1 MKSYARL
8 QGTQSNLSAIRK
20 DIVANESQGISEDTI
35 ASYLKALKGIFVV
48 EELPAWC
55 PELRS
60 RDSVRTSDTRFFV
73 DPSIAAVALGTT
85 PNGLMDD
92 LRSYGYFFEALAVRD
107 LRTYMDVVDGCVKRY
122 HDKTGL
128 ECDAVMQSWD
138 GSYALAEVKLGG
150 ESLIEEGAA
159 ALNKLRSLIEGR
171 GLSLPRFL
179 MVVTAVGEF
188 AYRRKEDGVIVCP
201 ISCLKP

>member
-1 MKSYARL
+1 M
-8 QGTQSNLSAIRK
+8 
-20 DIVANESQGISEDTI
+20 
-35 ASYLKALKGIFVV
+35 
-48 EELPAWC
+48 
-55 PELRS
+55 
-60 RDSVRTSDTRFFV
+60 
-73 DPSIAAVALGTT
+73 
-85 PNGLMDD
+85 
-92 LRSYGYFFEALAVRD
+92 
-107 LRTYMDVVDGCVKRY
+107 KRY

>member
-1 MKSYARL
+1 
-8 QGTQSNLSAIRK
+8 
-20 DIVANESQGISEDTI
+20 
-35 ASYLKALKGIFVV
+35 
-48 EELPAWC
+48 
-55 PELRS
+55 
-60 RDSVRTSDTRFFV
+60 
-73 DPSIAAVALGTT
+73 
-85 PNGLMDD
+85 
-92 LRSYGYFFEALAVRD
+92 
-107 LRTYMDVVDGCVKRY
+107 MDVVDDGCVKRY

>member
-20 DIVANESQGISEDTI
+20 DIVANESQSISEDTI

-48 EELPAWC
+48 EEMPAWC
-55 PELRS
+55 PELRAK
-60 RDSVRTSDTRFFV
+60 DSVRTSKARFFV

-85 PNGLMDD
+85 PTGLIDD

-107 LRTYMDVVDGCVKRY
+107 LRTYMDAVDGSVRRY

-150 ESLIEEGAA
+150 ESLIEEGARV
-159 ALNKLRSLIEGR
+159 LNKMRSLIEAR
-171 GLSLPRFL
+171 GISLPRFL

>member
-1 MKSYARL
+1 M
-8 QGTQSNLSAIRK
+8 
-20 DIVANESQGISEDTI
+20 
-35 ASYLKALKGIFVV
+35 KGIFVV

-60 RDSVRTSDTRFFV
+60 KDSVRTSDTRFFV

-107 LRTYMDVVDGCVKRY
+107 LRTYMDAVDGCVRRY

-159 ALNKLRSLIEGR
+159 ALNKLRSLIEDR
-171 GLSLPRFL
+171 KLSLPRFL

-201 ISCLKP
+201 ITCLKP